1 MKKLFAL
8 IALFYVG
15 LSYGQENFM
24 LAENYLRQSEYEKAA
39 EIYKNL
45 LKRNPYNTTYL
56 KRLATCFQETDQ
68 YQKSDSL
75 IRSSLTANP
84 GQKYLYVELGYNYE
98 RQQKI
103 DSAKIQ
109 YQKALEAVSENPS
122 LGGITGRMFR
132 QNNLLDNAI
141 KAYQKTMELNP
152 NSSYQFQV
160 AQIYGE
166 KGEFAQMFDAYIN
179 LVDKNESYI
188 GTVQRLSS
196 RFISDDPTNQN
207 NIALKRSLLRKS
219 VSNPKNVWNELLS
232 WLFTKQKEYYKALI
246 QEKALFK
253 RSPEYLENI
262 VTLGRISF
270 DNQDYATAKECFQFL
285 LKNTNFIEEK
295 IDAELYL
302 LRILVAFNSEDTDKE
317 FNTVLETYGV
327 NVNTIAIQIEY
338 ADYLTFKKNQPEKA
352 ETILEKALEFPKS
365 KFQKARIKL
374 KLGEVLVFTGRFN
387 KALIYFSQVQTKL
400 KNHPL
405 SQEARFKVAQ
415 TSYFKGDFD
424 WASAQL
430 KVLKGSTSQL
440 IANDAVD
447 LFLVISDNK
456 PQDSIPSGLKEYAKA
471 DLLAYQ
477 NKNEEALTI
486 LNEIETKFQGFPV
499 EDETL
504 FKKATVLVK
513 LKRYEEALT
522 VFAKIVDL
530 DPEGILND
538 DVCYQVAELYKNQL
552 NLPEKAKEYYQ
563 KIIFDYPSSIY
574 LVDARKK
581 FRQLRGDTIN

>member
-1 MKKLFAL
+1 MKKLITL
-8 IALFYVG
+8 IALFYLG
-15 LSYGQENFM
+15 FTYGQDNFM
-24 LAENYLRQSEYEKAA
+24 LAESYLRQSEYEKAA
-39 EIYKNL
+39 QIYKTL

-56 KRLATCFQETDQ
+56 KRLTTCFQETDQ
-68 YQKSDSL
+68 YQKADSL
-75 IRSSLTANP
+75 IRASLKTN
-84 GQKYLYVELGYNYE
+84 GSQTYLYVELGYNFE
-98 RQQKI
+98 RQQKL
-103 DSAKIQ
+103 DSAKFE
-109 YQKALEAVSENPS
+109 YEKALVGVEMNPS
-122 LGGITGRMFR
+122 LGGITGKMFR
-132 QNNLLDNAI
+132 QNNLLDYAI
-141 KAYQKTMELNP
+141 LAYEKTMELNP

-179 LVDKNESYI
+179 LVDRNESYI

-196 RFISDDPTNQN
+196 RFISDDPTNEN
-207 NIALKRSLLRKS
+207 NVALKRSLLRKS

-232 WLFTKQKEYYKALI
+232 WLFTKQKEYGKALI

-253 RSPEYLENI
+253 RNPEYLENI
-262 VTLGRISF
+262 FTLGRIAF
-270 DNQDYATAKECFQFL
+270 DNEDYLASEQCFKFL

-302 LRILVAFNSEDTDKE
+302 LRILVAFESESTDAE
-317 FNTVLETYGV
+317 FNKVLKTYGV
-327 NVNTIAIQIEY
+327 NANTIAIQIEY
-338 ADYLTFKKNQPEKA
+338 ANYLTFQKNQPEKA
-352 ETILEKALEFPKS
+352 EKILEKALEFPKS

-415 TSYFKGDFD
+415 TSYFKGDFE

-430 KVLKGSTSQL
+430 KVLKGSTTQL

-456 PQDSIPSGLKEYAKA
+456 PQDSIPSGLKEYAQA

-477 NKNEEALTI
+477 NKDQEALVLLKDIQT
-486 LNEIETKFQGFPV
+486 NYRGFPV
-499 EDETL
+499 EDEAL
-504 FKKATVLVK
+504 FLEAKLLIKQKK
-513 LKRYEEALT
+513 YDEALLS
-522 VFAKIVDL
+522 FAKVVAL
-530 DPEGILND
+530 DSEGILID
-538 DVCYQVAELYKNQL
+538 DVYYQVAEMYKNHL

-563 KIIFDYPSSIY
+563 KIIFEYPSSIY